1 MSIKLNPR
9 VLKRIGGWWMDNIH
23 AINSRYHVQV
33 DGDKFICLDAILTE
47 KEPCLIYSF
56 GINNEWTFEDQMD
69 KQGCSIYA
77 YDHTI
82 DAPAERGNNIKF
94 FKQGLG
100 VGDSLKTLGDTVK
113 DNGHSDTAITYLKV
127 ISGNN
132 YELCLLVCQI
142 SILNPLLT
150 NFHGMVVQNIHLD

>member
-1 MSIKLNPR
+1 
-9 VLKRIGGWWMDNIH
+9 MDNIH

-33 DGDKFICLDAILTE
+33 DGDKFICLDAILAA
-47 KEPCLIYSF
+47 KEPCIIYSF

-69 KQGCSIYA
+69 VQGCSIYA

-100 VGDSLKTLGDTVK
+100 VGDSSLKTLGNTVK
-113 DNGHSDTAITYLKV
+113 DNGHADTPITYLKV
-127 ISGNN
+127 TSGKD
-132 YELCLLVCQI
+132 YELSVCL
-142 SILNPLLT
+142 SS
-150 NFHGMVVQNIHLD
+150 